1 MVLSWLSEQLGLGTN
16 EVPAD
21 GTDHGGH
28 GSGTADETAAKRVRT
43 EGLVEPQVPVH
54 PNLDESLTSAVRRVA
69 RLQVPVDHHG
79 LRLRYART
87 QTAPPLLPERCIR
100 AAAGVLLLWPRRPPL
115 THAVYVGFWS
125 RNTGSLEC
133 GRRTGVCPPCVQR

>member
-1 MVLSWLSEQLGLGTN
+1 MFFRERQCFNGVDLDESWTNPMVLSWLSEQLGLGTN

-79 LRLRYART
+79 LRLRYTRT
-87 QTAPPLLPERCIR
+87 QTAPPL
-100 AAAGVLLLWPRRPPL
+100 A
-115 THAVYVGFWS
+115 
-125 RNTGSLEC
+125 TGTLY
-133 GRRTGVCPPCVQR
+133 